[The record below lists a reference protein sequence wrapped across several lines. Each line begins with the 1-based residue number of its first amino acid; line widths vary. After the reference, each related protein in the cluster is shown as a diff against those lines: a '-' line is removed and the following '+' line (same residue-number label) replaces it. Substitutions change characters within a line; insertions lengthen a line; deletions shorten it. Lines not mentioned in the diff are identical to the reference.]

1 MLFTVLS
8 LPNSVGTKSKQKG
21 RARKRVKV
29 TMRVCRAFEV
39 GLSELSELLTKESVE
54 NHLGKVKR
62 YSTAVP
68 DILSLLINT
77 VPYASIASVLI
88 AWIRTKQN
96 RKVHIQYA
104 DNTSITLEGHHTK
117 EEVEYYF
124 NKKEKT
130 GIFVEYAPAKNGLG

>member
-1 MLFTVLS
+1 MSRYLS
-8 LPNSVGTKSKQKG
+8 IDGNP
-21 RARKRVKV
+21 
-29 TMRVCRAFEV
+29 ED
-39 GLSELSELLTKESVE
+39 LSELSELLTKESVE
-54 NHLGKVKR
+54 NQLGNVKR
-62 YSTAVP
+62 FSVAVP

-96 RKVHIQYA
+96 RKVHIRYA

-124 NKKEKT
+124 NKKEKA
-130 GIFVEYAPAKNGLG
+130 GIFVESEPAKDGLG

>member
-1 MLFTVLS
+1 
-8 LPNSVGTKSKQKG
+8 
-21 RARKRVKV
+21 
-29 TMRVCRAFEV
+29 MRVCRAFEV

-54 NHLGKVKR
+54 NHLGKVQC

-88 AWIRTKQN
+88 AWIRTKRN

-130 GIFVEYAPAKNGLG
+130 EIFVESAPAKNGLG

>member
-1 MLFTVLS
+1 M
-8 LPNSVGTKSKQKG
+8 
-21 RARKRVKV
+21 

-62 YSTAVP
+62 FSVAVP

-104 DNTSITLEGHHTK
+104 DNTSITLEGHHAK

-124 NKKEKT
+124 NKKEKA
-130 GIFVEYAPAKNGLG
+130 GIFVESEPSKNGLG

>member
-1 MLFTVLS
+1 M
-8 LPNSVGTKSKQKG
+8 
-21 RARKRVKV
+21 VKV
-29 TMRVCRAFEV
+29 LLDKENKYMSRYLSINGNPED
-39 GLSELSELLTKESVE
+39 LSELSELLTKESVE

-124 NKKEKT
+124 NKKEKA
-130 GIFVEYAPAKNGLG
+130 GIFVESEPAKDGLG

>member
-1 MLFTVLS
+1 MKLAKL
-8 LPNSVGTKSKQKG
+8 
-21 RARKRVKV
+21 
-29 TMRVCRAFEV
+29 TMCVRRTFEV

-77 VPYASIASVLI
+77 VPYTSIASVLI

-130 GIFVEYAPAKNGLG
+130 EIFVESAPSKNGLG

>member
-21 RARKRVKV
+21 RARKRVKL
-29 TMRVCRAFEV
+29 TRRVCRAFEV
-39 GLSELSELLTKESVE
+39 GLSELLELLTKESVE

-124 NKKEKT
+124 NKKEKA
-130 GIFVEYAPAKNGLG
+130 GIFVESEPAKDGLG